1 MFRFKK
7 FLLKIVVGEQLNM
20 KKNRNNIAEK
30 TIEDDSLYK
39 RPEIK
44 LFNKEQWSYIKKLYR
59 ISERELEISML
70 VCRGFSNREIA
81 RKLQIEEATAKT
93 HTRNVYRKVN
103 VKNKISLLL
112 KFMEDTNRFFGQFA

>member
-1 MFRFKK
+1 
-7 FLLKIVVGEQLNM
+7 M
-20 KKNRNNIAEK
+20 KKNRNNIAQK
-30 TIEDDSLYK
+30 TIKDDSLYK

>member
-1 MFRFKK
+1 
-7 FLLKIVVGEQLNM
+7 M
-20 KKNRNNIAEK
+20 KKNRNNVADKSIKE
-30 TIEDDSLYK
+30 DSLYK

-70 VCRGFSNREIA
+70 VCHGFSNREIA